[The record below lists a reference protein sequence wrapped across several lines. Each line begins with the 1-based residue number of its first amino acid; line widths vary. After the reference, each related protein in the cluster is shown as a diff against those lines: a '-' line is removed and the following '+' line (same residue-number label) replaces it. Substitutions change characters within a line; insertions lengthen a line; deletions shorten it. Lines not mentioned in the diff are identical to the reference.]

1 MYRKLN
7 VFVFGIP
14 YLHVYTHTYKLIAEK
29 NTNFSVKLRC
39 LFEWCFATVVSLQ
52 TSQFSGTSAAR
63 FAQISAEHTNY
74 GYIARLATIAIQKYV
89 TCEFKAHT
97 KVDGNQEQRY
107 HTNDFCTYFER
118 MYMLLN
124 CYLNMRG
131 QVCIWCKLVI

>member
-1 MYRKLN
+1 MRK
-7 VFVFGIP
+7 
-14 YLHVYTHTYKLIAEK
+14 YTYKLIAEK
-29 NTNFSVKLRC
+29 KHTIFCVKLRC

-74 GYIARLATIAIQKYV
+74 GYIARLATITTQKYV

-97 KVDGNQEQRY
+97 KVDGNQEQRN